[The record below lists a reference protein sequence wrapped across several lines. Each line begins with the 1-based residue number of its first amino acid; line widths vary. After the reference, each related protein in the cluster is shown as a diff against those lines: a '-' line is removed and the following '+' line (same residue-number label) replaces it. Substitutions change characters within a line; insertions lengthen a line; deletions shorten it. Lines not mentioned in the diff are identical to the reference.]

1 MSLRRSLKIIS
12 TVARH
17 RLDLILPDSAKTWA
31 LKALLFPC
39 RFWPTQ
45 NKSTAIRLREALE
58 ELGPIYVKFG
68 QLLSTRRDLLPDDI
82 ADELSKLQD
91 RVPPFS
97 SEVAISI
104 IEKSL
109 NNSINQLFSTFDATP
124 LASASI
130 AQVHTATLKNGDDVV
145 VKVVRPNLRPII
157 EEDLAVLTRIA
168 HLVERF
174 HPDGK
179 RLHPT
184 EVVSDYRYIILD
196 ELDLQREAANTAQ
209 LRRNFENSQQL
220 YVPNIYWEFTNQH
233 VMVSERIYGIPVTN
247 LDELKAANIDLKM
260 LAERGVEIFFTQ
272 LFRDNF
278 FHADMHP
285 GNVFVSRKNPDS
297 PQYIGIDCA
306 IIGSLSES
314 DQYYI
319 ARNLLAIFHRNYREV
334 AALHVECGWIPPETR
349 IADFEAAIRSAC
361 EPIFQKPLGEI
372 SFATLLIYLFQTA
385 RRFNM
390 QVQPSLV
397 LLQKTLIN
405 IEGLGRQLY
414 PQLDLWATAKPFL
427 EKWVK
432 ERYSVR
438 GLYKRLKPHLPSL
451 WEALPT
457 LPDRFANALDQQQQL
472 TDLAKR
478 QQHLMELIHTSQ
490 QRHFRERKIWIA
502 LATIVALFFII
513 TELS

>member
-1 MSLRRSLKIIS
+1 MSLRRSIKILT

-17 RLDLILPDSAKTWA
+17 RLDLLLPDTAHPFL
-31 LKALLFPC
+31 LKCLLFPC
-39 RFWPTQ
+39 SLWSTN
-45 NKSTAIRLREALE
+45 NKTHGVRLREALE

-82 ADELSKLQD
+82 ADELCKLQD

-97 SEVAISI
+97 SDLAIAI

-109 NNSINQLFSTFDATP
+109 NKPIDQLFHQFNPVP
-124 LASASI
+124 LASASV
-130 AQVHTATLKNGDDVV
+130 AQVHAATLKSGEEVV

-157 EEDLAVLTRIA
+157 EEDLAVLEKIA
-168 HLVERF
+168 QLVERF

-179 RLHPT
+179 RLHPV
-184 EVVSDYRYIILD
+184 EVVRDYRYIIID

-209 LRRNFENSQQL
+209 LRRNFENSEKL
-220 YVPNIYWEFTNQH
+220 YVPKIYWDYTNPN

-247 LDELKAANIDLKM
+247 IEELKAANIDLKT

-285 GNVFVSRKNPDS
+285 GNVFVSYSNPKS

-334 AALHVECGWIPPETR
+334 AALHVECGWIPPDTR

-361 EPIFQKPLGEI
+361 EPIIQKPLGEI

-414 PQLDLWATAKPFL
+414 PQLDLWSTAKPFL
-427 EKWVK
+427 EKWVA
-432 ERYSVR
+432 ERYSIR

-478 QQHLMELIHTSQ
+478 QQYLMELIHTAQ
-490 QRHFRERKIWIA
+490 QRHFRERKLWLA
-502 LATIVALFFII
+502 LAAAVLVCVIAIDI
-513 TELS
+513 